1 MMEEYK
7 PVSKASIIVSTIFGV
22 LNLILTIIYAFL
34 SILALPIA
42 FNPNPGTEGLGLAIA
57 IVYMLIIGAAMIVL
71 GLISTL
77 TAIRYNNLASGSS
90 WAKFLIIYNTTAVV
104 MAILVYGIILL
115 KI

>member
-77 TAIRYNNLASGSS
+77 TATRYNNLTSGSK
-90 WAKFLIIYNTTAVV
+90 WAKTLIIFNVI
-104 MAILVYGIILL
+104 AILLAILLYIIILL
-115 KI
+115 AI